1 MATLSAFGITVD
13 LPLGWDGAILRR
25 PEATDA
31 GTTHPVLHAANFPL
45 PPNRGDF
52 GSGAVEM
59 MGPQDV
65 LVVLLEYH
73 ADAGRT
79 ALFRRQGV
87 PVPLT
92 PERFSPV
99 GLQRLIPGQS
109 GAQEFFTFGGR
120 AWCLYVVLGSH
131 AGRAALVPLAN
142 LLLDTLLI
150 RSLVS

>member
-1 MATLSAFGITVD
+1 MATLNAFGITID

-25 PEATDA
+25 AEPSDA
-31 GTTHPVLHAANFPL
+31 STTHPVLHAANFAL

-52 GSGAVEM
+52 GSGAVEV

-73 ADAGRT
+73 ADASRT
-79 ALFRRQGV
+79 ALFRHQGL

-99 GLQRLIPGQS
+99 GLQRVIPGQS
-109 GAQEFFTFGGR
+109 GAQNFFTVGGR

-131 AGRAALVPLAN
+131 AGRAALVPQAN
-142 LLLDTLLI
+142 LPLATLLI
-150 RSLVS
+150 RSLVP